1 MKPFLFLI
9 LFFFIFSL
17 SCDRNDPGEIN
28 SIQWNITKVEGASSS
43 TINENISLKAYY
55 QTASGC
61 DIFDRF
67 EQTGQDRVIS
77 IKAYGHTADMICT
90 AQAVERSS
98 FFYFVPTMSGTYEFR
113 FINRDNTV
121 ISHTVTI
128 N

>member
-1 MKPFLFLI
+1 MKPTLFLI
-9 LFFFIFSL
+9 LFSFIFSL
-17 SCDRNDPGEIN
+17 SCDRNDPEEIN
-28 SIQWNITKVEGASSS
+28 SIQWNITKVEGASSGS
-43 TINENISLKAYY
+43 LDENISLKAYY

-67 EQTGQDRVIS
+67 EQTGQDRVFS

-98 FFYFVPTMSGTYEFR
+98 FFYFVPTMSGIYEFR

-121 ISHTVTI
+121 IRHTLTI